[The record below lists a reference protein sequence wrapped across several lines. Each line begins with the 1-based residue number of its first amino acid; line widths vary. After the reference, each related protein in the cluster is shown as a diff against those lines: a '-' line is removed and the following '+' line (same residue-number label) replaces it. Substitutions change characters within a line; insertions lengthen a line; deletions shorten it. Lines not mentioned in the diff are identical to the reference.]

1 MQLNEDD
8 ERRLMRAW
16 LNSVIA
22 FLCMLA
28 ALAIACLW
36 SGCSTTK
43 YIPVESK
50 AMKTDTVY
58 LSKLRVDSVFLH
70 DSISV
75 VSKGDTVEITR
86 VRDRVKTIE
95 RVDTIFR
102 TARDSVEVQ
111 VPYPVERELT
121 KWEQTKMDFGG
132 LALGGLCVVCVIAVF
147 VWIVKTKGR
156 R

>member
-8 ERRLMRAW
+8 ERKLMRAW

-50 AMKTDTVY
+50 GIKTDTVY

-86 VRDRVKTIE
+86 VRDRVKKIE

-102 TARDSVEVQ
+102 TVRDSVEVQ

-121 KWEQTKMDFGG
+121 KWEQAKMDFGG
-132 LALGGLCVVCVIAVF
+132 LALGGLCVVCVFAVF